1 MGRSF
6 KMKYNNSSFPFKSGE
21 IKTVVDKERVGP
33 VENVDLDREIE
44 EHNKWHE
51 EDEKSK
57 TGDSRAPGFASL
69 GASEYIRGKQLRKK
83 KLNIK
88 KRCSDPV

>member
-1 MGRSF
+1 MGGPF

-44 EHNKWHE
+44 EHNIWHE
-51 EDEKSK
+51 EDEKVDIKSI
-57 TGDSRAPGFASL
+57 DAAS
-69 GASEYIRGKQLRKK
+69 YIKGKQLRKK

-88 KRCSDPV
+88 K

>member
-6 KMKYNNSSFPFKSGE
+6 KMKYNNSSFPFKESPMKDGQ
-21 IKTVVDKERVGP
+21 IKTVVDRERVGP

-44 EHNKWHE
+44 EHNIWHE
-51 EDEKSK
+51 EDEKVDIKSI
-57 TGDSRAPGFASL
+57 DAAS
-69 GASEYIRGKQLRKK
+69 YIKGQQLRKK

-88 KRCSDPV
+88 K

>member
-1 MGRSF
+1 MPDFKKNPDAMKPNAF

-33 VENVDLDREIE
+33 VENVDLDKELIQ
-44 EHNKWHE
+44 
-51 EDEKSK
+51 EKMNIVQDDVK
-57 TGDSRAPGFASL
+57 EALTVDT
-69 GASEYIRGKQLRKK
+69 K

-88 KRCSDPV
+88 K

>member
-1 MGRSF
+1 
-6 KMKYNNSSFPFKSGE
+6 MKYNNSSFPFKESPMKDGQ
-21 IKTVVDKERVGP
+21 IKTVVDRERVGP
-33 VENVDLDREIE
+33 VENVDHDREIE

-88 KRCSDPV
+88 K